1 MKIPSS
7 GDERNAFTLI
17 ELMVVI
23 LVIGVLTAV
32 IVPELKGSYQGAL
45 LRSAS
50 RELVSAIQVASSRS
64 VSYGKE
70 HRLRL
75 NRTDG
80 KYVVEKQVGR
90 RGADTYV
97 PLRDIPGGEG
107 EWDARIKVEVR
118 KGDGFSVDSAD
129 SKEDMA
135 VVSAG
140 ASPTEDTISFF
151 PDGTADRADI
161 VLQDRDHFRLALRI
175 DPITARARIV
185 ELPPE

>member
-1 MKIPSS
+1 MKWIPSS

-17 ELMVVI
+17 ELMIVI
-23 LVIGVLTAV
+23 LLIGVLTAV
-32 IVPELKGSYQGAL
+32 IVPEMKGSYQGAL
-45 LRSAS
+45 LRAAS

-64 VSYGKE
+64 VSFGKE

-118 KGDGFSVDSAD
+118 KGGGFSAD
-129 SKEDMA
+129 SNNDIA
-135 VVSAG
+135 VVDAG
-140 ASPTEDTISFF
+140 ETASEDSISFF
-151 PDGTADRADI
+151 PDGTAERVEI

-175 DPITARARIV
+175 DPVTAHARVV